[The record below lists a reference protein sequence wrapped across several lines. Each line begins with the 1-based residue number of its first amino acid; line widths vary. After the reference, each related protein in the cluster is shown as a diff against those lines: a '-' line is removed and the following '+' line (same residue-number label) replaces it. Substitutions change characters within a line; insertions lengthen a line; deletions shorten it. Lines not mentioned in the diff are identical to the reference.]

1 MEENAIDINISA
13 LEEKEKTATS
23 LEDVYGY
30 KVMTEE
36 FQKQIDTYNILK
48 QQEQQLSLEYV
59 FMQEPEDRVMEAF
72 RTVMRA
78 ETNTIIGNDY
88 TNSPDKQDNIF
99 IMLGFVILGAMI
111 TGMIWTFVEK
121 KWKGKQKRENYS
133 DDGDI
138 YHGSND

>member
-1 MEENAIDINISA
+1 
-13 LEEKEKTATS
+13 
-23 LEDVYGY
+23 
-30 KVMTEE
+30 
-36 FQKQIDTYNILK
+36 
-48 QQEQQLSLEYV
+48 
-59 FMQEPEDRVMEAF
+59 MQEPEDRVMEAF

>member
-48 QQEQQLSLEYV
+48 EQEQQLSLEYV

-88 TNSPDKQDNIF
+88 TNSQDKQDNIF